1 METMKCS
8 SARVCKMSKEKHLGR
23 TVEEEGMMNEG
34 TVGTALLTLGMTW
47 TDPRRHFHCTMTA
60 DHDML
65 CLRTVNGC
73 RETSVV
79 AGHVK
84 ISGLLKVI
92 PRDQKHD
99 KLRIVQASSVF
110 TMHTC

>member
-1 METMKCS
+1 MEAMKCS
-8 SARVCKMSKEKHLGR
+8 KTRVCKMSKEKHLGR
-23 TVEEEGMMNEG
+23 TVEEEEIMNEG
-34 TVGTALLTLGMTW
+34 TIRHSTAHTRYDL
-47 TDPRRHFHCTMTA
+47 DRR
-60 DHDML
+60 
-65 CLRTVNGC
+65 
-73 RETSVV
+73 TSVV

-99 KLRIVQASSVF
+99 KLRVVRASSVF